1 MKGLCVD
8 PCEADTLRA
17 VYIVLPSFQP
27 SPETT
32 IALGGDDTS
41 IDFTGDLQVDYCS
54 VDKTL
59 YQVYYATEDAE
70 ED

>member
-1 MKGLCVD
+1 M
-8 PCEADTLRA
+8 

-41 IDFTGDLQVDYCS
+41 INFTGDLQVDKIW
-54 VDKTL
+54 DKLSTL
-59 YQVYYATEDAE
+59 NKVNI
-70 ED
+70 

>member
-1 MKGLCVD
+1 M
-8 PCEADTLRA
+8 

-41 IDFTGDLQVDYCS
+41 IDFTGDLQVDKIR
-54 VDKTL
+54 DKLSTFNK
-59 YQVYYATEDAE
+59 VNI
-70 ED
+70 

>member
-1 MKGLCVD
+1 M
-8 PCEADTLRA
+8 

-41 IDFTGDLQVDYCS
+41 IDFTGDLQVDKIR
-54 VDKTL
+54 DKLSTL
-59 YQVYYATEDAE
+59 NKVNIYIYMVCNLRLGIVGND
-70 ED
+70 D

>member
-1 MKGLCVD
+1 M
-8 PCEADTLRA
+8 

-59 YQVYYATEDAE
+59 YQVYYATEDTE